1 MSTRFHPTHP
11 LKSFMLEVARGNVP
25 GISAVHL
32 FGSSD
37 NVDSGVK
44 TDLWDRAN
52 ATDDQDIWIA
62 PTQARTHQIV
72 SSDAGDDGNP
82 AGVGARTLEIR
93 GLTAWTANEVTE
105 TITMNGTT
113 NVATANAYVI
123 INHMEV
129 LTKGATSSNVG
140 VIKATADT
148 DGTVTAQ
155 INAGNG
161 HTLTMIYG
169 VPSTQV
175 LYVLAF
181 STTVGAVASGKEV
194 EVDILTNLEPNVEL
208 LNFVVDFHVALNA
221 AGTSHIHHPHVVP
234 DKHAG
239 PVIIKMQATGDAA
252 NMSVDGSFEFL
263 LVNN

>member
-1 MSTRFHPTHP
+1 MSTRFHPASP
-11 LKSFMLEVARGNVP
+11 VKNFMVEVSRGNVP
-25 GISAVHL
+25 GIAAVHI
-32 FGSSD
+32 FGESD

-44 TDLWDRAN
+44 TDIWDRAN
-52 ATDDQDIWIA
+52 TTDDQDIWTA

-72 SSDAGDDGNP
+72 SSSTSDDGSP

-93 GLTAWTANEVTE
+93 GLTGWTTNEVTE

-129 LTKGATSSNVG
+129 LTKGATSANVG

-155 INAGNG
+155 INADRG
-161 HTLTMIYG
+161 HTLTTVYG
-169 VPSTQV
+169 VPSTQK

-181 STTVGAVASGKEV
+181 SVTVGATASGKEV
-194 EVDILTNLEPNVEL
+194 EVDILTNLEPDVEL
-208 LNFVVDFHVALNA
+208 INFVVDFHVALNA
-221 AGTSHIHHPHVVP
+221 TGVGHIHHPHVVP
-234 DKHAG
+234 DEHAG
-239 PVIIKMQATGDAA
+239 PLIIKMQATGDAA

-263 LVNN
+263 LVDN